1 MGAFQSSANATS
13 HPAQSGTTDERNQEY
28 FGQFTHVMNNRTVNE
43 LKVGYSHYGF
53 RNELLTTWSK
63 HWQAPRVTNGH
74 PRITFTGFTIAG
86 NANYPRHRDQ
96 RVWFVRDDFT
106 FSYDAGGRH
115 DLKVGGEWVR
125 HFEDSENC
133 NRCGGEI
140 DARGGPLPSAANL
153 QAWFPDPFDTD
164 SWNLAAISPITRFYT
179 IGVGTFPLQYAQPK
193 YAAWGQDDWRISD
206 RLTLNL
212 GLRYDLSLN
221 SWANDVGVPLLYDA
235 GRPNDVNNV
244 QPRVGFAY
252 QFNDR
257 TVVRGGSG
265 LYYSDALTVD
275 AFWPY
280 YNAQLGR
287 IQISNDGRANFAS
300 DPLNGQPVP
309 SFDQAQTRFCDSQ
322 AQAAVFAA
330 WRASNYAGAAPCLLN
345 SFQEIPAP
353 EQYMKMARSWQTSI
367 GVQRQFG
374 STTAVEADYIYTQ
387 GRNEKETVD
396 NVNLGYNSAT
406 GENYPYATSRSQPCA
421 AAVPAVRHHLNDPAQ
436 HPVGFALVADRFHQE
451 DESALAVLRDLHAV
465 GLLGCTESTIQWSHD
480 CAIRSCARFGKR
492 FTLGPDRSAPSCRL
506 QRYLAGRPW
515 LPGQR
520 LPLLRRR
527 HSERDQLRG

>member
-1 MGAFQSSANATS
+1 M
-13 HPAQSGTTDERNQEY
+13 
-28 FGQFTHVMNNRTVNE
+28 
-43 LKVGYSHYGF
+43 
-53 RNELLTTWSK
+53 
-63 HWQAPRVTNGH
+63 
-74 PRITFTGFTIAG
+74 
-86 NANYPRHRDQ
+86 
-96 RVWFVRDDFT
+96 
-106 FSYDAGGRH
+106 
-115 DLKVGGEWVR
+115 
-125 HFEDSENC
+125 
-133 NRCGGEI
+133 
-140 DARGGPLPSAANL
+140 
-153 QAWFPDPFDTD
+153 
-164 SWNLAAISPITRFYT
+164 
-179 IGVGTFPLQYAQPK
+179 
-193 YAAWGQDDWRISD
+193 
-206 RLTLNL
+206 
-212 GLRYDLSLN
+212 RYDLSLN

-406 GENYPYATSRSQPCA
+406 GENYPYATSGPNRALLPFPQYGIISMIPRNTRSGLHSLQTAFTKRMSQRWQFSATYTLSGFWDAQNQPFSGLTIVPFAVAPDLGNEYTLAQTDQRHRAVFSGIWQVGRGFQVSGFHYFGAGIRSETSYGGDFRNTGAGGSARLRPNGTIVPRNSFIQPSQNRTNLRVQQRIPLGGRLSVDAIAEAFNVFNQENFEITTQESA
-421 AAVPAVRHHLNDPAQ
+421 ANFDQPASGQFRAVQ
-436 HPVGFALVADRFHQE
+436 VGF
-451 DESALAVLRDLHAV
+451 
-465 GLLGCTESTIQWSHD
+465 
-480 CAIRSCARFGKR
+480 
-492 FTLGPDRSAPSCRL
+492 RL
-506 QRYLAGRPW
+506 TF
-515 LPGQR
+515 
-520 LPLLRRR
+520 
-527 HSERDQLRG
+527 